1 MEKQSQGIKGI
12 GWKMVVR
19 FLIYVVLLPFVLFI
33 AAGRLDWTMAWVYI
47 GIHIAFTIISR
58 LIVYRLNPDTLVER
72 GRSMQAEDTA
82 VGDRLMVVIVG
93 LIGPLAI
100 WTIAG
105 LDDRFGWSPDL
116 SFLTQGIA
124 LLGVVFGYALGTW
137 AMVTNA
143 FFSAVVRIQE
153 DRDHRVVTSGPYRII
168 RHPAYAGGVVSSIA
182 MPLML
187 GSFWALI
194 PAGIALIFLVIRTK
208 NEDKMLM
215 EELPGY
221 TDFAQ
226 QTRYRLVPGIW

>member
-1 MEKQSQGIKGI
+1 MDKQSEGIKGI
-12 GWKMVVR
+12 GWRMVAR

-33 AAGRLDWTMAWVYI
+33 AAGRFDWTMAWIFI
-47 GIHIAFTIISR
+47 GIHIAFTLISR
-58 LIVYRLNPDTLVER
+58 LIVYRSNPETLIER
-72 GRSMQAEDTA
+72 GRAMQAEDVA
-82 VGDRLMVVIVG
+82 AGDRFMVVIVG
-93 LIGPLAI
+93 LFGPLAI

-116 SFLTQGIA
+116 SFLTLGIA
-124 LLGVVFGYALGTW
+124 TLGVVIGYALGTW

-143 FFSAVVRIQE
+143 FFSSVARIQE
-153 DRDHRVVTSGPYRII
+153 DRDQSVITGGPYRFV

-194 PAGIALIFLVIRTK
+194 PSGIALIFLVIRTK
-208 NEDKMLM
+208 NEDEMLM

-221 TDFAQ
+221 SDFAQ

>member
-93 LIGPLAI
+93 LFGPLAI

-116 SFLTQGIA
+116 SFLTQAIA
-124 LLGVVFGYALGTW
+124 LLGVVLGYALGTW

-153 DRDHRVVTSGPYRII
+153 DRDHRVVTSGPYRIV
-168 RHPAYAGGVVSSIA
+168 RHPGYAGGVVSSIA

>member
-12 GWKMVVR
+12 GWKMMVR

-82 VGDRLMVVIVG
+82 VGDRLMVVTVG

-153 DRDHRVVTSGPYRII
+153 DRDHRVVTSGPYRIV
-168 RHPAYAGGVVSSIA
+168 RHPGYAGGVVSSIA
-182 MPLML
+182 IPLML

>member
-1 MEKQSQGIKGI
+1 MEKQSEGIKGI

-19 FLIYVVLLPFVLFI
+19 FLIFVVLLPFVLFI

-47 GIHIAFTIISR
+47 GIHVAFTLISR
-58 LIVYRLNPDTLVER
+58 LIVLRSSPETLVER
-72 GRSMQAEDTA
+72 ARAMQADDVA
-82 VGDRLMVVIVG
+82 VGDRFMVVIVG
-93 LIGPLAI
+93 LFGPLVI

-124 LLGVVFGYALGTW
+124 LLGVVLGYVLGTW

-143 FFSAVVRIQE
+143 FFSSVVRIQD
-153 DRDHRVVTSGPYRII
+153 DRDQSVITGGPYRIV
-168 RHPAYAGGVVSSIA
+168 RHPAYAGGVISSIA

-221 TDFAQ
+221 ADFAQ
-226 QTRYRLVPGIW
+226 ETRYRLVPGIW

>member
-1 MEKQSQGIKGI
+1 MDKQSEGITGI
-12 GWKMVVR
+12 SWRMVVR

-33 AAGRLDWTMAWVYI
+33 AAGRLDWTVAWVYI
-47 GIHIAFTIISR
+47 GIHIVFTLSSR
-58 LIVYRLNPDTLVER
+58 LIVLRTSPETLVER
-72 GRSMQAEDTA
+72 GRAMQAGDVA
-82 VGDRLMVVIVG
+82 AGDRLMVVIVG
-93 LIGPLAI
+93 LFGPLVI

-124 LLGVVFGYALGTW
+124 LLGVVLGYVLGAW

-143 FFSAVVRIQE
+143 FFSSVVRIQD
-153 DRDHRVVTSGPYRII
+153 DRDQSVITGGPYRIV
-168 RHPAYAGGVVSSIA
+168 RHPAYAGGVISSIA

-221 TDFAQ
+221 SDFAQ

>member
-1 MEKQSQGIKGI
+1 MEKQSQGIQGI
-12 GWKMVVR
+12 GWRMVVR

-33 AAGRLDWTMAWVYI
+33 AAGRFDWTMAWIYI
-47 GIHIAFTIISR
+47 GIHIAFTLISR
-58 LIVYRLNPDTLVER
+58 LIVFRLSPETLVER
-72 GRSMQAEDTA
+72 GRAMQAEDVA
-82 VGDRLMVVIVG
+82 AGDRFMVVIVG
-93 LIGPLAI
+93 LLGPLAI

-116 SFLTQGIA
+116 SFLTLGIA
-124 LLGVVFGYALGTW
+124 LLGVVLGYVLGTW

-143 FFSAVVRIQE
+143 FFSSVARIQE
-153 DRDHRVVTSGPYRII
+153 DRDQSVITGGPYRIV

-182 MPLML
+182 IPLML
-187 GSFWALI
+187 GSYWALI

-221 TDFAQ
+221 ANYAL

>member
-1 MEKQSQGIKGI
+1 MEKQSEGISGI
-12 GWKMVVR
+12 SWRMVVR

-33 AAGRLDWTMAWVYI
+33 AAGRLDWTVAWIYI
-47 GIHIAFTIISR
+47 GVHIVFTLSSR
-58 LIVYRLNPDTLVER
+58 LIVLRTSPETLVER
-72 GRSMQAEDTA
+72 GRAMQADDVA
-82 VGDRLMVVIVG
+82 AGDRLMVVIVG
-93 LIGPLAI
+93 LFGPLVI

-116 SFLTQGIA
+116 SFLAQGIA
-124 LLGVVFGYALGTW
+124 LLGVVLGYGLGTW

-143 FFSAVVRIQE
+143 FFSSVVRIQD
-153 DRDHRVVTSGPYRII
+153 DRDHSVITGGPYRLV

-208 NEDKMLM
+208 KEDKMLM

-221 TDFAQ
+221 SDFAQ
-226 QTRYRLVPGIW
+226 RTRYRLVPGIW

>member
-93 LIGPLAI
+93 LFGPLAI

-116 SFLTQGIA
+116 SFLTQAIA
-124 LLGVVFGYALGTW
+124 LFFVVVGYALGTW
-137 AMVTNA
+137 AMAANA

-153 DRDHRVVTSGPYRII
+153 DRDHRVVTSGPYRIV
-168 RHPAYAGGVVSSIA
+168 RHPAYAGGVLSSLA

-187 GSFWALI
+187 GSLWALI
-194 PAGIALIFLVIRTK
+194 PSGLALLALIMRTK
-208 NEDKMLM
+208 IEDKMLM

>member
-1 MEKQSQGIKGI
+1 MEKQSEGIKGI

-19 FLIYVVLLPFVLFI
+19 FLIFVILLPFVLFI
-33 AAGRLDWTMAWVYI
+33 AAGRLDWTMAWIYI
-47 GIHIAFTIISR
+47 GIHIAFTLISR
-58 LIVYRLNPDTLVER
+58 LIVLRTSPETLVER
-72 GRSMQAEDTA
+72 GRAMQADDVDA
-82 VGDRLMVVIVG
+82 GVRFMVVIVG
-93 LIGPLAI
+93 LLGPLAI

-116 SFLTQGIA
+116 SILTQGIA
-124 LLGVVFGYALGTW
+124 LLGVVLGYGLGTW

-143 FFSAVVRIQE
+143 YFSSVARIQD
-153 DRDHRVVTSGPYRII
+153 DRDQAVITGGPYRIV

-187 GSFWALI
+187 GSLWALI
-194 PAGIALIFLVIRTK
+194 PAVTALIFLIVRTK

-215 EELPGY
+215 AELPGY
-221 TDFAQ
+221 SDFAQ

>member
-1 MEKQSQGIKGI
+1 MEKQSEGIKGI
-12 GWKMVVR
+12 GWRMVVR

-33 AAGRLDWTMAWVYI
+33 AAGRFDWTMAWIYI
-47 GIHIAFTIISR
+47 GIHIAFTLISR
-58 LIVYRLNPDTLVER
+58 FIVFRKSPETLVER
-72 GRSMQAEDTA
+72 GRAMQAEDA
-82 VGDRLMVVIVG
+82 PVGDRFMVVIVG
-93 LIGPLAI
+93 LFGPLAI

-116 SFLTQGIA
+116 SFLTQVIA
-124 LLGVVFGYALGTW
+124 LLGVVLGYSLGTW

-143 FFSAVVRIQE
+143 FFSSVARIQE
-153 DRDHRVVTSGPYRII
+153 DRDQSVITGGPYRIV

-187 GSFWALI
+187 GSFWALV
-194 PAGIALIFLVIRTK
+194 PSGIALIFLVIRTK

-221 TDFAQ
+221 SGYAQ

>member
-1 MEKQSQGIKGI
+1 MDKQSEAISKI
-12 GWKMVVR
+12 GWRMIVR
-19 FLIYVVLLPFVLFI
+19 FLVYVVLLPFVLFI

-100 WTIAG
+100 WMIAG
-105 LDDRFGWSPDL
+105 LDDRLGWSPDL
-116 SFLTQGIA
+116 SNLTQAIA
-124 LLGVVFGYALGTW
+124 LFFVVVGYALGTW
-137 AMVTNA
+137 AMAANA

-153 DRDHRVVTSGPYRII
+153 DRDHHVVTGGPYRLV

-194 PAGIALIFLVIRTK
+194 PSGIALIFLVIRTK

-221 TDFAQ
+221 SDFAL

>member
-1 MEKQSQGIKGI
+1 MDKQSEAISKI
-12 GWKMVVR
+12 GWRMIVR

-93 LIGPLAI
+93 LFGPLAI

-116 SFLTQGIA
+116 SFLTQAIA
-124 LLGVVFGYALGTW
+124 LFFVVVGYALGTW
-137 AMVTNA
+137 AMAANA

-153 DRDHRVVTSGPYRII
+153 DRDHRVVTSGPYRIV
-168 RHPAYAGGVVSSIA
+168 RHPGYAGGVVSSIA

>member
-1 MEKQSQGIKGI
+1 MEKQSEGIKGI

-19 FLIYVVLLPFVLFI
+19 FLIYVILLPFVLLI

-93 LIGPLAI
+93 LFGPLAI

-116 SFLTQGIA
+116 SFLTQAIA
-124 LLGVVFGYALGTW
+124 LFFVVVGYALGTW
-137 AMVTNA
+137 AMAANA

-153 DRDHRVVTSGPYRII
+153 DRDHRVVTSGPYRIV
-168 RHPAYAGGVVSSIA
+168 RHPAYAGGVISSIA

-187 GSFWALI
+187 SSFWALI

-215 EELPGY
+215 EGLPGY
-221 TDFAQ
+221 SDFAR

>member
-1 MEKQSQGIKGI
+1 MEKQSEGIKGI
-12 GWKMVVR
+12 GWRMVVR

-33 AAGRLDWTMAWVYI
+33 AAGRFDWIMAWIYI
-47 GIHIAFTIISR
+47 GIHIAFTLISR
-58 LIVYRLNPDTLVER
+58 LIVFRVSPETLVER
-72 GRSMQAEDTA
+72 GRAMQAEDVA
-82 VGDRLMVVIVG
+82 AGDRFMVVIVG
-93 LIGPLAI
+93 LFGPLAI

-116 SFLTQGIA
+116 SFLILGIA
-124 LLGVVFGYALGTW
+124 TLGVVLGYFLGTW

-143 FFSAVVRIQE
+143 YFSAVVRIQK
-153 DRDHRVVTSGPYRII
+153 DRGHKVVTDGPYRFV

-194 PAGIALIFLVIRTK
+194 PAGIGLIFLVIRTK

-221 TDFAQ
+221 SDYAQ

>member
-82 VGDRLMVVIVG
+82 VGDRLMVVTVG

-153 DRDHRVVTSGPYRII
+153 DRDHRVVTSGPYRIV
-168 RHPAYAGGVVSSIA
+168 RHPGYAGGVVSSIA